1 MLEFT
6 KIHIKIMFG
15 KGARQQ
21 KNFNKKP
28 NKSLHCH
35 MAHVNE
41 MSSDGSTSLT
51 IKNVVLELKT

>member
-1 MLEFT
+1 
-6 KIHIKIMFG
+6 MFG

-35 MAHVNE
+35 MAHLNE

-51 IKNVVLELKT
+51 IKDVVFYSRFEFSNFDS

>member
-1 MLEFT
+1 
-6 KIHIKIMFG
+6 MFG

-28 NKSLHCH
+28 NKSLHCQ
-35 MAHVNE
+35 MAHLNE